1 MNSDKRRDLMLIE
14 NAFVTTLV
22 FAIFR
27 LKHTHTNTH
36 ALHICTHTHRGVCKF
51 SPELGYLY
59 WGSSSLLASLS
70 QMHDSWKVLS
80 ILANIHICVPFVC
93 LSLSLCSCLPHSLSS
108 SFIFCFPHWTLR
120 LDRKFSPSCLLT
132 YLLLISFAV
141 CCLFHLPL
149 SLSLALSW
157 CRVARDVTRWARVHP
172 CPCTTR
178 THSHT
183 VVSCWVICWFRRDF

>member
-27 LKHTHTNTH
+27 LKHTHTHREACVNFPPSWV
-36 ALHICTHTHRGVCKF
+36 ICIRDR
-51 SPELGYLY
+51 L
-59 WGSSSLLASLS
+59 LLASLS
-70 QMHDSWKVLS
+70 QMHDSWKVPP
-80 ILANIHICVPFVC
+80 ILANIHICVPSFC
-93 LSLSLCSCLPHSLSS
+93 PSLSLSAAVSLTRSLHRL
-108 SFIFCFPHWTLR
+108 FFCFPHWTLR

-149 SLSLALSW
+149 SLPLSLLSSTW
-157 CRVARDVTRWARVHP
+157 RDTMSTCTPMSVHDSDSL
-172 CPCTTR
+172 
-178 THSHT
+178 SHC
-183 VVSCWVICWFRRDF
+183 VSCWVICWFRRDF